1 MGGQSVRARPGG
13 VPCSGQGAVRRAH
26 EADEDRAP
34 ARREGVFLR
43 SRGFEG
49 VEEGAEGESEEG
61 EVVDCVLICGG
72 FVVVLSILRILGSL
86 TKESGLLL
94 KTKEVTKVWGI
105 FVSLK
110 QATLFPCYVKVCL

>member
-1 MGGQSVRARPGG
+1 MGGQSVRARSGG

-34 ARREGVFLR
+34 AGREGVFLR

-61 EVVDCVLICGG
+61 EVVDCVDLRGVCWRGWKKC
-72 FVVVLSILRILGSL
+72 FEQKEWASIS
-86 TKESGLLL
+86 SNNC
-94 KTKEVTKVWGI
+94 
-105 FVSLK
+105 S
-110 QATLFPCYVKVCL
+110 